1 MSVEDARQARMAE
14 HPAPRFPVH
23 TETDVAC
30 PMRDGVVLRA
40 DVHTPEAGFPVPALV
55 MRLPYGKQVWR
66 AQGVPDPAE
75 IASAGYIVV
84 VQDVRGRH
92 ASGGSFGGIAQESG
106 DGYDTVQWAAALPGC
121 DGTVG
126 TFGPSYL
133 AHAQWAAALER
144 PPALRS
150 MLVMY
155 APNDSFLDGYSRR
168 GGAFELGG
176 RLGWAHGSIAPGELE
191 RRPGLTAAMRAA
203 IHARAQDLFDSGAV
217 YRQRPFRELDTGEP
231 AVTTAIQDWGM
242 PFEAIAAMPTRTRG
256 RYADIGIPVFIVAG
270 WYDLFQG
277 ETLAQYAGMSRRP
290 GRSLIH
296 LVIGPWSHLEAGR
309 RLGDIDFGQAAAY
322 AHMGGDLGL
331 EEQHVRWFDATLKGV
346 TGPLA
351 DVAPVRVFVTGSDHW
366 ASLDSFPPVSR
377 RTAWYFTEDG
387 GLSGSVPGA
396 GSVGYAYDPESPVP
410 TVGGASLMLDYEAGP
425 KDQRAVQAR
434 ADVVS
439 FVSAPVERAV
449 TVIGFIHV
457 TLFASTSAADTD
469 FVARLC
475 DDHPDGRSINIADG
489 IIRASARE
497 SYGHSGPLTAVPPT
511 PVAPGQVYEYRF
523 NLWAAAHTFKPG
535 HRIRVDVTSSS
546 FPRWDPNLNTGHSSW
561 DTAESTTARQRIHV
575 GGVAASMID
584 LPVVAAGDVQ
594 QPPRHQTV
602 RSMSGDTRCP

>member
-1 MSVEDARQARMAE
+1 MSVDDARRARTAE
-14 HPAPRFPVH
+14 RPAPRFLVR

-40 DVHTPEAGFPVPALV
+40 DVHTPETGFPVPALV
-55 MRLPYGKQVWR
+55 MRLPYGKHVWR

-92 ASGGSFGGIAQESG
+92 ASEGSFGSIAQESG

-121 DGTVG
+121 DGTAG

-133 AHAQWAAALER
+133 AHVQWAAALER

-150 MLVMY
+150 MLIMY
-155 APNDSFLDGYSRR
+155 APNDSFLDGFIRR
-168 GGAFELGG
+168 GGALELGS
-176 RLGWAHGSIAPGELE
+176 RLGWAHGSIALGELQPHPE
-191 RRPGLTAAMRAA
+191 LSAAQRAA
-203 IHARAQDLFDSGAV
+203 IQARAQELFDSEAV

-231 AVTTAIQDWGM
+231 AVKTAIQDWSL

-256 RYADIGIPVFIVAG
+256 RYEDIDIPVFIVAG

-290 GRSLIH
+290 GRPLTH

-309 RLGDIDFGQAAAY
+309 RLGDIDFGEAAAH

-331 EEQHVRWFDATLKGV
+331 AEQHVRWFDATLKGV
-346 TGPLA
+346 TDPLA
-351 DVAPVRVFVTGSDHW
+351 GIAPVRVFVTGSNRW
-366 ASLDSFPPVSR
+366 ASLDSFPPSSR
-377 RTAWYFTEDG
+377 RTAWYFTQDG
-387 GLSGSVPGA
+387 GLCPSVPGTGSA
-396 GSVGYAYDPESPVP
+396 GYTYDPESPVP
-410 TVGGASLMLDYEAGP
+410 TVGGASLMLGYEAGP
-425 KDQRAVQAR
+425 KDQRAIQAR
-434 ADVVS
+434 ADLIS
-439 FVSAPVERAV
+439 FVSAPVDRPL
-449 TVIGFIHV
+449 TVVGYIHV

-475 DDHPDGRSINIADG
+475 DDQPDGRSINIADG

-497 SYGHSGPLTAVPPT
+497 SYGHQGPLTAVPLT
-511 PVAPGQVYEYRF
+511 PVAPGQTYEYRF
-523 NLWAAAHTFKPG
+523 NLWAVAHTFKPG
-535 HRIRVDVTSSS
+535 HRIRVDITSSS

-561 DTAESTTARQRIHV
+561 DTAESNTAQQRIHI
-575 GGVAASMID
+575 GGAAASMID
-584 LPVVAAGDVQ
+584 LPVVAIG
-594 QPPRHQTV
+594 
-602 RSMSGDTRCP
+602 RCPATTLIRLISMTGDMRSS